1 MFRVFEETPNP
12 NLHDRG
18 IYHRAGVP
26 GKKWK
31 LNLSAV
37 AISNGKGSQ
46 MNPRPIQ
53 SDLTTESFLI
63 LRNSFFG
70 KGPNPKSYRLRDKL
84 NTQDDPLDEY
94 IHKML
99 SDQLPTDVDC
109 LKAPGPLITP
119 DLVVLRPEVCRKTA
133 RVTLAS
139 NLTHIVAIEVKK
151 LERTQSGTIARLSG
165 MDYNTTPP
173 CGTVRVYDSRGTALD
188 IRGFYLFVCQEAVHD
203 QSGKYQITA
212 LVLCDGNLLNE
223 DFNYYLS
230 IVGERVKEIGLGT
243 YGNGANRT
251 RPMLIFSN
259 PLGTPQLDHNVTLIH
274 ARNNLEKE
282 APQLRQV
289 GIIKRTIRQ
298 GDANSFYCYRLAED
312 VPKDYSQ
319 FELLDPFPL
328 PARTERTQPR
338 GRFRL
343 NFQPAN

>member
-1 MFRVFEETPNP
+1 MS
-12 NLHDRG
+12 L
-18 IYHRAGVP
+18 
-26 GKKWK
+26 
-31 LNLSAV
+31 
-37 AISNGKGSQ
+37 
-46 MNPRPIQ
+46 RPALA
-53 SDLTTESFLI
+53 DLTAESFLI

-70 KGPNPKSYRLRDKL
+70 KGVKPRPYRLRDKR

-94 IHKML
+94 IYRLL
-99 SDQLPTDVDC
+99 SKQFPADVDC

-119 DLVVLRPEVCRKTA
+119 DLVVLRPEVCKGAA
-133 RVTLAS
+133 RVTLTS

-151 LERTQSGTIARLSG
+151 LERTQGGTIARPSG
-165 MDYNTTPP
+165 MDYNTTLP
-173 CGTVRVYDSRGTALD
+173 CGTVRVYDSSGAALD
-188 IRGFYLFVCQEAVHD
+188 IRGFYLFVCQEAVLN
-203 QSGKYQITA
+203 QSGKYQLSA

-223 DFNYYLS
+223 DFDYYLS

-259 PLGTPQLDHNVTLIH
+259 PLSTPQLDHNVTLIH
-274 ARNNLEKE
+274 SRNDLERE
-282 APQLRQV
+282 ISQLRQV
-289 GIIKRTIRQ
+289 GFIKRTIQQ
-298 GDANSFYCYRLAED
+298 GGTNAFYCYRLADD
-312 VPKDYSQ
+312 VPKDHRQ

>member
-1 MFRVFEETPNP
+1 MT
-12 NLHDRG
+12 
-18 IYHRAGVP
+18 
-26 GKKWK
+26 
-31 LNLSAV
+31 
-37 AISNGKGSQ
+37 
-46 MNPRPIQ
+46 
-53 SDLTTESFLI
+53 DLTVESFLI

-70 KGPNPKSYRLRDKL
+70 KGAKPRTYRLREKR

-94 IHKML
+94 ICKL
-99 SDQLPTDVDC
+99 FSGQLPTDVDC

-119 DLVVLRPEVCRKTA
+119 DLVALRPQACRGVA
-133 RVTLAS
+133 RVTLSS

-151 LERTQSGTIARLSG
+151 LERTQSGAIARPSG

-173 CGTVRVYDSRGTALD
+173 CGTVRVYDSSGGALD
-188 IRGFYLFVCQEAVHD
+188 IRGFYLFICQAPVGD
-203 QSGKYQITA
+203 QGGRYQLSA

-259 PLGTPQLDHNVTLIH
+259 PLSTAELDHHVTLIH
-274 ARNNLEKE
+274 SRDDLDKE
-282 APQLRQV
+282 IPKLRQV
-289 GIIKRTIRQ
+289 GVIRRTMQQ
-298 GDANSFYCYRLAED
+298 GGTRVFYCYRITDD
-312 VPKDYSQ
+312 VPEDHNQ

-328 PARTERTQPR
+328 PARTEKTQPR

-343 NFQPAN
+343 NFQPAD